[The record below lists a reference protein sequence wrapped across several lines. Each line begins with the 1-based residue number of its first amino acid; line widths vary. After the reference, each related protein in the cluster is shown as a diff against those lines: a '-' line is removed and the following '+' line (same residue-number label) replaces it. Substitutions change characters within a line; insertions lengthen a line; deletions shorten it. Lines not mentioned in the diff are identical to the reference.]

1 MAKIRNPKDFW
12 SGVMFIAFGLV
23 GMGLARAFPYGTAAR
38 MGPAYFPTVVAGLLA
53 ALGLFIAVRGLA
65 AGGGTAGRF
74 HFRPLI
80 LVLAAVALF
89 GLALERTGLFAAVF
103 LLVALASLGGP
114 DFRLREAVLVS
125 AGLAVGTV
133 LLFVYALK
141 LQIPVWPSF

>member
-1 MAKIRNPKDFW
+1 MTKIRNPKDFW
-12 SGVMFIAFGLV
+12 SGVMFVAFGLA
-23 GMGLARAFPYGTAAR
+23 GMWLARVFPYGTAAR
-38 MGPAYFPTVVAGLLA
+38 MGPAYFPTVVAGLLTA
-53 ALGLFIAVRGLA
+53 FGLFISLRGLA
-65 AGGGTAGRF
+65 VAGERVGRF
-74 HFRPLI
+74 HFKTLI
-80 LVLAAVALF
+80 LILASLALF